1 MSPDASSSVPSDA
14 GRTEEE
20 TLARALADRLEQ
32 LGLADQLA
40 AAGLPSYARDETGR
54 PHWTDPG
61 TGQPLTHAQLTE
73 LDGLLR
79 SQGED
84 PAHAVPL
91 ELVQLSRQAHV
102 RRVLLESDWH
112 TYASLAE
119 ARGAD
124 ERETR
129 LECVRAAAAHEL
141 LLVSNGQVRM
151 VPAFQLDAHLR
162 PRADLAPLLRPLL
175 AAGMEPWR
183 TWAWL
188 TQPAAL
194 LAGEVP
200 ERAAADPELEAMAAT
215 AAVRLAEQVALSR

>member
-1 MSPDASSSVPSDA
+1 MTRDADLHADSS
-14 GRTEEE
+14 
-20 TLARALADRLEQ
+20 LARELADRLEQ
-32 LGLADQLA
+32 LGLADQLV
-40 AAGLPSYARDETGR
+40 AAGLPSYVRDDTGAA
-54 PHWTDPG
+54 HWTDPG
-61 TGQPLTHAQLTE
+61 TGQPLTRRQLVE

-84 PAHAVPL
+84 PRHAVPL

-102 RRVLLESDWH
+102 RRILLESDWH
-112 TYASLAE
+112 TYATLAE
-119 ARGAD
+119 ARGAE

-151 VPAFQLDAHLR
+151 MPTFQLDDDLR
-162 PRADLAPLLRPLL
+162 PRGDLAPLLRPLL

-194 LAGEVP
+194 LGGEIP
-200 ERAAADPELEAMAAT
+200 ARAAADPELHGMAVT
-215 AAVRLAEQVALSR
+215 AAVRLAEQVARSR